1 MFLEPWSWNRSIM
14 KRKLLRIDR
23 GGWETVSEE
32 MWKTKGMWKS
42 CLAALSEKKNRELWI
57 SSFAKTSV
65 TIHSLVPIFPLK
77 AVHGVTPG
85 KSEEPNLW
93 KVPQS
98 PTAIMAKPPL
108 LFMRKIILSNKYHET
123 IEYNSLICNWL
134 SFSFMNP
141 HLFSCE
147 VAGKSP
153 PEQSFHYTQTTTL
166 RMSSSPLEWSAAK
179 TEPHPGLTPVCH
191 LLTNIVCACV
201 WSMKCVLEQE
211 GRAFHLPIIYTLFQI
226 NASEM
231 FSWHTVSSLNLQSG
245 SDTRFWSLFPAH
257 SATMLHSPPAPESLP

>member
-23 GGWETVSEE
+23 DGWETVSEE
-32 MWKTKGMWKS
+32 MWKTKGMWES

-147 VAGKSP
+147 AAGKSP
-153 PEQSFHYTQTTTL
+153 PEQSFHL

-201 WSMKCVLEQE
+201 CSMKCVLEQE

-257 SATMLHSPPAPESLP
+257 SAMMLHSPPAPESLP